1 MNSSDSSQIDI
12 NKRFEEKL
20 IELESL
26 LPPLGKNI
34 GNSCAADTLNSIIE
48 VLDLKDA
55 KNVYFNN
62 LAVPFSGFA
71 HFKGKNGWKGPCGAI
86 SGALAAI
93 GIISGGKDKIS
104 DLDVPK
110 VYGKALKFA
119 KRFQE
124 EFGSVMCEDLCGFDV
139 NTDLKQYVKTRA
151 WENKCCN
158 LILFAVEQ
166 VSKVTRKE
174 LRQLWS

>member
-104 DLDVPK
+104 VIPVNLGIHWWHGP
-110 VYGKALKFA
+110 GKIELKL
-119 KRFQE
+119 E
-124 EFGSVMCEDLCGFDV
+124 V
-139 NTDLKQYVKTRA
+139 
-151 WENKCCN
+151 
-158 LILFAVEQ
+158 
-166 VSKVTRKE
+166 
-174 LRQLWS
+174 

>member
-1 MNSSDSSQIDI
+1 MNNSASSQTDI

-20 IELESL
+20 IELEKSL
-26 LPPLGKNI
+26 LPLGKNI
-34 GNSCAADTLNSIIE
+34 GNSCAANTLNSIIE
-48 VLDLKDA
+48 VLELKDA

-62 LAVPFSGFA
+62 LAIPFSGFA
-71 HFKGKNGWKGPCGAI
+71 HFKGNNGWNGPCGAI

-93 GIISGGKDKIS
+93 GLISGGKEQIN
-104 DLDVPK
+104 DLDVPR

-139 NTDLKQYVKTRA
+139 NIDLKQYVKTRA

-166 VSKVTRKE
+166 VSKITRKE
-174 LRQLWS
+174 LRQFWS

>member
-1 MNSSDSSQIDI
+1 MTNTSSTQNDI
-12 NKRFEEKL
+12 NRKFEKKL
-20 IELESL
+20 LELETS

-34 GNSCAADTLNSIIE
+34 GNSCAADTLNSIMEI
-48 VLDLKDA
+48 LNIKDV
-55 KNVYFNN
+55 KIDYFNN

-71 HFKGKNGWKGPCGAI
+71 HFIGKNGWKGPCGAI

-93 GIISGGKDKIS
+93 GIISGGQSKIK

-119 KRFQE
+119 KRFEE
-124 EFGSVMCEDLCGFDV
+124 EFGSVMCEELCGFDV

-158 LILFAVEQ
+158 FILFAVDQ
-166 VSKVTRKE
+166 ISKITRKE

>member
-1 MNSSDSSQIDI
+1 MSNSTSTQTDI
-12 NKRFEEKL
+12 TKRFEEKL
-20 IELESL
+20 MELESL

-48 VLDLKDA
+48 VLNLKDI

-62 LAVPFSGFA
+62 LAIPFSGFSS
-71 HFKGKNGWKGPCGAI
+71 FKGKSGWKGPCGAI

-93 GIISGGKDKIS
+93 GIISGGQGKIK

-110 VYGKALKFA
+110 VYGKAVKFV
-119 KRFQE
+119 KRFEE
-124 EFGSVMCEDLCGFDV
+124 EFGSVMCEELCGFDL
-139 NTDLKQYVKTRA
+139 NIDLKQYVKTRA

-158 LILFAVEQ
+158 LILFAVAQ
-166 VSKVTRKE
+166 VPKITRKE

>member
-1 MNSSDSSQIDI
+1 MTTSASPQNDI

-20 IELESL
+20 LELESL

-48 VLDLKDA
+48 VLNLKDL

-62 LAVPFSGFA
+62 LAIPFSCFA
-71 HFKGKNGWKGPCGAI
+71 RFKGKNGWKCPCGAI

-93 GIISGGKDKIS
+93 GIISGGQGKIKD
-104 DLDVPK
+104 LVVPK
-110 VYGKALKFA
+110 VYGKAVKFG
-119 KRFQE
+119 KRFEE
-124 EFGSVMCEDLCGFDV
+124 EFGSVICEELCGFDL
-139 NTDLKQYVKTRA
+139 NIDLKKYVKTRT

-158 LILFAVEQ
+158 FILFAVDQ

>member
-1 MNSSDSSQIDI
+1 MSNSTSTKTDI

-20 IELESL
+20 MELESL

-34 GNSCAADTLNSIIE
+34 GNSCAADTLNSFIE
-48 VLDLKDA
+48 VLNLKDI

-62 LAVPFSGFA
+62 LAIPFSGFSS
-71 HFKGKNGWKGPCGAI
+71 FKGKSGWKGSCGAI

-93 GIISGGKDKIS
+93 GIISGGQGKIKN
-104 DLDVPK
+104 LDVPK
-110 VYGKALKFA
+110 VYGKAVKFV
-119 KRFQE
+119 KRFEE
-124 EFGSVMCEDLCGFDV
+124 EFGSVMCEELCGFDL
-139 NTDLKQYVKTRA
+139 NIDLKQYVKTRA

-158 LILFAVEQ
+158 FILFAVAQ
-166 VSKVTRKE
+166 VPKITRKE